1 MTYRFTITDWPGP
14 VEIHPGESILD
25 AVLRVGVPIS
35 HGCRSGTCG
44 ACKAKLV
51 SGQIELKSH
60 SIYALPDRE
69 RTDGLI
75 LTCRAYPKS
84 DGEIARLGTDENI
97 SHPLCRLETEVR
109 EIEDLTDDIR
119 RICLA
124 VIKGGR
130 LAFSA
135 GQFASVT
142 FEDQPPRDYSMANR
156 PNDRLLE
163 YHVRRVDG
171 GASSVHAT
179 TTLAIG
185 DRVRIDGPYGACWLR
200 EKHAGPILAV
210 AGGSGLAPMKSI
222 IETALAKGL
231 GQSIALYVVAMQE
244 RELYMED
251 HFLSLQ
257 ERFENFTF
265 TPILAHSSGSTTRR
279 LGAVHD
285 VVLADGYD
293 FDGMKV
299 YSAGPPDIVE
309 ALTEMLIARGI
320 RPQDIHAEPFRVA
333 PPETQALETGKQE
346 GTN

>member
-1 MTYRFTITDWPGP
+1 MTYRFTITDWPDP
-14 VEIHPGESILD
+14 VEMHPGESILD

-35 HGCRSGTCG
+35 YGCRSGTCG

-51 SGQIELKSH
+51 SGQVELKSH

-119 RICLA
+119 RIRLA

-171 GASSVHAT
+171 
-179 TTLAIG
+179 
-185 DRVRIDGPYGACWLR
+185 PYGACWSR
-200 EKHAGPILAV
+200 EKYAGPILAV

-231 GQSIALYVVAMQE
+231 GQSIALYVVAM
-244 RELYMED
+244 
-251 HFLSLQ
+251 
-257 ERFENFTF
+257 
-265 TPILAHSSGSTTRR
+265 
-279 LGAVHD
+279 
-285 VVLADGYD
+285 
-293 FDGMKV
+293 
-299 YSAGPPDIVE
+299 
-309 ALTEMLIARGI
+309 
-320 RPQDIHAEPFRVA
+320 
-333 PPETQALETGKQE
+333 
-346 GTN
+346 